1 MNDIQFSD
9 NLLIPELEIV
19 RIEKIKSN
27 FHNRAEA
34 NSNLWE
40 DETNGFISTPA
51 RAVKIGESIFYE
63 DGTFRAYR
71 VR

>member
-1 MNDIQFSD
+1 MSDIQFSD
-9 NLLIPELEIV
+9 NLLISELEIV
-19 RIEKIKSN
+19 RIKKFKSN
-27 FHNRAEA
+27 FHKRDET

-40 DETNGFISTPA
+40 DEANGFISTPA
-51 RAVKIGESIFYE
+51 RAVKIGESIYYQ

>member
-1 MNDIQFSD
+1 MPDIQFSD
-9 NLLIPELEIV
+9 NLMIDELEIV
-19 RIEKIKSN
+19 RIKKFKSN
-27 FHNRAEA
+27 FQNRSES

-51 RAVKIGESIFYE
+51 RAVKIGESIFYD